1 MKSIVL
7 GFVILLAA
15 AAPQIIGQEKEPLHY
30 SAGTGRANLSF
41 AADSIERQDPPT
53 PSPTP
58 YASVVRLKGNV
69 VIRTCC
75 IQNGTAKNRPKQVVI
90 FHADEAEFNQ
100 DTRELEVRG
109 NVKVKFQNYP
119 K

>member
-1 MKSIVL
+1 MKSIAL
-7 GFVILLAA
+7 GVVILFAALA
-15 AAPQIIGQEKEPLHY
+15 PPIIGQEKETLHY
-30 SAGTGRANLSF
+30 SAGTGRTNLSF

-53 PSPTP
+53 PSLTP
-58 YASVVRLKGNV
+58 YASVFRFKGNV

-75 IQNGTAKNRPKQVVI
+75 IQNGTAKNRPKQVII

-100 DTRELEVRG
+100 ETRELEVHG
-109 NVKVKFQNYP
+109 NVRVKFQNYP